1 MIGDTLTETHLTAI
15 KKAMDNIKPNDQSDY
30 FKSYYKE
37 VLDRLSVIENSKK
50 MRR

>member
-15 KKAMDNIKPNDQSDY
+15 KKAMDKIKHNDQSDY

-37 VLDRLSVIENSKK
+37 VLDRLSVIEKSQK

>member
-1 MIGDTLTETHLTAI
+1 MIGDTLTENNLKAI
-15 KKAMDNIKPNDQSDY
+15 KKAMDKIKPNDQSDY

-37 VLDRLSVIENSKK
+37 LLDRLSVIEHSEK